1 MIRNEDKEVFA
12 EAFRFY
18 EEIIKKRK
26 IEQVHKEIFQLYRD
40 AEVREV
46 LEDVIEP
53 IAKIKFIQLDP
64 SQTIYV
70 VPMFDN
76 QMYRYNNEELRNI
89 WKLKNNQ
96 ELYVVQFSMLVLLS
110 MFYNRDTQT
119 LTERTSVSLTE
130 FSKNVNHYI
139 EKFKH
144 MSSVSKDIYT
154 NEFEL
159 DIKSIVE
166 TWDQKMLVV
175 ETAKN
180 PIKAPSGQIGTLN
193 RVLSFLEK
201 EELIQLIGD
210 EIKLTSKINTLVLR
224 YYFNDTRRNELF
236 EFLSSPI
243 FSMKGTGEE

>member
-12 EAFRFY
+12 DAFRFY

-26 IEQVHKEIFQLYRD
+26 FEPDQKEAFQLYRD

-46 LEDVIEP
+46 LEDIIEP

-96 ELYVVQFSMLVLLS
+96 ELYVVQFAMLVLLS

-119 LTERTSVSLTE
+119 LTERTSVSITE

-139 EKFKH
+139 EKFKN
-144 MSSVSKDIYT
+144 MSSESQDVYT
-154 NEFEL
+154 EESEL

-201 EELIQLIGD
+201 EVLIQLIGD
-210 EIKLTSKINTLVLR
+210 EIKLTSKMNTLILR